1 MTHDRLLLLAASVD
15 AATGPPLL
23 AYNVSPSPTF
33 LNQALALALWGWF
46 VLAAAST
53 NDGTSSL
60 TRAAHDTALPLAAL
74 ALLLLSVLWS
84 WGPGALPSGL
94 ALSAIGLLL
103 ATLVLLLSGA
113 AVRAGDQ
120 AVPVFALFCS
130 GWVVARSRFS

>member
-1 MTHDRLLLLAASVD
+1 MNHRTLVLVAALA
-15 AATGPPLL
+15 AATGPTLL

-33 LNQALALALWGWF
+33 LNQAVALVLWGWF
-46 VLAAAST
+46 VVAAASAHP
-53 NDGTSSL
+53 GTSSL
-60 TRAAHDTALPLAAL
+60 TRAAHDAALPLAAL